1 MKATHGR
8 IVTNPSPH
16 PDFRLFRPPTA
27 SPIPLAIAP
36 RLWSWDHAG
45 HPAQTR
51 LATFLDH
58 VESRLQEA
66 GVPSQ
71 PLAIQINV
79 ALSPGADLFSS
90 GDLDNYL
97 IPIVLRLGGDRVVSA
112 WATKS
117 HGGTST
123 IQVEA
128 AHEARAESVT
138 DWHFARAIARG
149 SADNKDW
156 KCQIRDQVAAQCELA
171 PEGPLEMQ
179 ISYRVGPG
187 RRWNNVWKQSIDAL
201 GPILGL
207 TTPGNPFHPLDGR
220 IIRLGVHHTVAADI
234 GFDVELGIW
243 WRAVA
248 GAARNVARDAV
259 SKAAIAP
266 HPILRAMCQPSHR

>member
-1 MKATHGR
+1 
-8 IVTNPSPH
+8 VNPNSH
-16 PDFRLFRPPTA
+16 PDFRLFLPPTA
-27 SPIPLAIAP
+27 SPIPLEIAP
-36 RLWSWDHAG
+36 CLWTWDHAG

-66 GVPSQ
+66 GVPSP

-90 GDLDNYL
+90 ADLDNYL

-117 HGGTST
+117 HGGASS

-128 AHEARAESVT
+128 AHEAGPETVT
-138 DWHFARAIARG
+138 DWNFARAIARH
-149 SADNKDW
+149 SASSKEW
-156 KCQIRDQVAAQCELA
+156 KCQIRDQVAAQCERA
-171 PEGPLEMQ
+171 PDGPLEMQ
-179 ISYRVGPG
+179 VSYRVGPG
-187 RRWNNVWKQSIDAL
+187 RRWNNVSKQSIDAL

-220 IIRLGVHHTVAADI
+220 IIRLGLHHTVAADI

-243 WRAVA
+243 WRAAEGVA
-248 GAARNVARDAV
+248 RNAARGAA
-259 SKAAIAP
+259 S
-266 HPILRAMCQPSHR
+266 